1 MSHGILRRACAAA
14 VTTALLGAAGA
25 AMAPSAM
32 AISSDYCGYGRAAGE
47 PFCFEGSGYRGWR
60 YHQAST
66 GSQGPLVN
74 LCVRAYTNQGNYY
87 RVNACSGGGANFI
100 SRQYCNADPS
110 TNSSVGWF
118 GSGTITIFGHADS
131 RTCGFAAASSGELPN
146 YVSDSLQDPST
157 APAVGASPS
166 SARNVASSGGRQVFT
181 LAGDQQRCVLSVGAD
196 GFGASC
202 TTAEALSKAGGQQ
215 LVVDEHDG
223 TFEVFGLVGGT
234 KATVATADGAR
245 RAVAVSG
252 AGATSAT
259 FKSRPTSVTVESSR
273 GTTTSQLGT

>member
-1 MSHGILRRACAAA
+1 MLRRACATA
-14 VTTALLGAAGA
+14 VTTVLLGAAGA
-25 AMAPSAM
+25 TMAPSAL

-47 PFCFEGSGYRGWR
+47 PFCFEGSGYSGWR

-87 RVNACSGGGANFI
+87 RVNACSGSGANFI
-100 SRQYCNADPS
+100 ARQYCNADPS

-131 RTCGFAAASSGELPN
+131 RTCGALAASSGEVPG
-146 YVSDSLQDPST
+146 YVAASLQQPST
-157 APAVGASPS
+157 ASAVGASPS
-166 SARNVASSGGRQVFT
+166 SASAVAAGSGRQVFT
-181 LAGDQQRCVLSVGAD
+181 LKGDTQRCVLSVGAD

-202 TTAEALSKAGGQQ
+202 TTAQALSDNGGQQ

-234 KATVATADGAR
+234 KATVATVDGAR
-245 RAVAVSG
+245 RAVGVSG
-252 AGATSAT
+252 SRATVAT
-259 FKSRPTSVTVESSR
+259 FKSKPTSITVESSR
-273 GTTTSQLGT
+273 GVRTSDLSS